1 MTGYSVLITEDNFD
15 QFIALGLTFYN
26 PRQVSE
32 LKLRALNKYYSYPDD
47 MFRTFPEYELISIE
61 RLQLE
66 HLINPQILDL
76 PF

>member
-15 QFIALGLTFYN
+15 QFITLGLTFYN

-32 LKLRALNKYYSYPDD
+32 LRLRALNKYYSYPDD
-47 MFRTFPEYELISIE
+47 MFRNFPEHELISIE